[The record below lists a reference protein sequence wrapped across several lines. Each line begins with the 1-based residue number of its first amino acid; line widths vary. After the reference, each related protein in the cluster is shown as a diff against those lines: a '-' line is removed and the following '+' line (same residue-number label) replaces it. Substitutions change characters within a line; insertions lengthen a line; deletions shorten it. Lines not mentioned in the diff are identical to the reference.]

1 MAVNADGFIETIAFS
16 GIQREF
22 EIVVENVCYLLN
34 QQLSNLIHSIYI
46 YGSVAEGSAVPYQS
60 DLDLSIILTRLPLA
74 QETNIL
80 EDIRKSMDFH
90 PN

>member
-46 YGSVAEGSAVPYQS
+46 YGSVAEDRAVPYQS
-60 DLDLSIILTRLPLA
+60 DLDLSIILTRRPLA
-74 QETNIL
+74 QEANIL